1 MKMIP
6 KNTKKIIEYLLR
18 NFELKNIN
26 QISKELKISLGSVFK
41 ILKDFE
47 KNKIVLVKKLGNA
60 KYYNLNLKNQETIK
74 LCELI
79 LLEEKRN
86 LKGYAKVYSDEIKNF
101 KNADLI
107 VLFGSVLKNKQFNDV
122 DVLFV
127 TNKVKEVSKFCLE
140 ISKIRTKPITPLIL
154 KKSDLIN
161 EIRNKKE
168 SVLEI
173 IKTGVVLKGESVFLE
188 VIKNVNTWE

>member
-6 KNTKKIIEYLLR
+6 KNTIKIIRYLLR
-18 NFELKNIN
+18 NFELRNIN
-26 QISKELKISLGSVFK
+26 QISKEINISLGSTFK
-41 ILKDFE
+41 ILKDLE
-47 KNKIVLVKKLGNA
+47 KNEIVLLKKLGNA
-60 KYYNLNLKNQETIK
+60 NYYILNLKNQETNR

-86 LKGYAKVYSDEIKNF
+86 LKSYAKIYSDEIKNF

-107 VLFGSVLKNKQFNDV
+107 ILFGSILKNKQFNDV

-127 TNKVKEVSKFCLE
+127 TNKIKEVNKFCLE

-154 KKSDLIN
+154 KKSDLVK
-161 EIRNKKE
+161 EIDNRKE
-168 SVLEI
+168 SILEI
-173 IKTGVVLKGESVFLE
+173 IKTGIVLKGESVFLE
-188 VIKNVNTWE
+188 VIKNVSI

>member
-6 KNTKKIIEYLLR
+6 KNTTKIIGYLLR
-18 NFELKNIN
+18 NFELRNIN
-26 QISKELKISLGSVFK
+26 QISKEINISLGSTFK
-41 ILKDFE
+41 ILKDLE
-47 KNKIVLVKKLGNA
+47 KNEIVLLKKLGNA
-60 KYYNLNLKNQETIK
+60 NYYILNLKNQETNR

-86 LKGYAKVYSDEIKNF
+86 LKSYAKIYSDEIKNF

-107 VLFGSVLKNKQFNDV
+107 ILFGSILKNKQFNDV

-127 TNKVKEVSKFCLE
+127 TNKIKEVNKFCLE

-154 KKSDLIN
+154 KKSDLVK
-161 EIRNKKE
+161 EIDNRKE
-168 SVLEI
+168 SILEI
-173 IKTGVVLKGESVFLE
+173 IKTGIVLKGESVFLE
-188 VIKNVNTWE
+188 VIKNVSI

>member
-6 KNTKKIIEYLLR
+6 KNTIKIIRYLLR
-18 NFELKNIN
+18 NFELRNIN
-26 QISKELKISLGSVFK
+26 QISKEINISLGSTFK
-41 ILKDFE
+41 ILKDLE
-47 KNKIVLVKKLGNA
+47 KNEIVLLKKLGNA
-60 KYYNLNLKNQETIK
+60 NYYILNLKNQETNR

-86 LKGYAKVYSDEIKNF
+86 LKGYAKIYSGEIKNF

-107 VLFGSVLKNKQFNDV
+107 ILFGSILKNKQFNDV

-127 TNKVKEVSKFCLE
+127 TNKIKEVNKFCLE

-154 KKSDLIN
+154 KKSDLVK
-161 EIRNKKE
+161 EIDNRKE
-168 SVLEI
+168 SILEI
-173 IKTGVVLKGESVFLE
+173 IKTGIVLKGESVFLE
-188 VIKNVNTWE
+188 VIKNVSI

>member
-6 KNTKKIIEYLLR
+6 KNTIKIIRYLLR
-18 NFELKNIN
+18 NFELRNIN
-26 QISKELKISLGSVFK
+26 QISKELNISLGSTFK
-41 ILKDFE
+41 ILKDLE
-47 KNKIVLVKKLGNA
+47 KNEIILLKKLGNA
-60 KYYNLNLKNQETIK
+60 NYYILNLKNQETNR

-86 LKGYAKVYSDEIKNF
+86 LKSYAKIYSDEIKNF

-107 VLFGSVLKNKQFNDV
+107 ILFGSILKNKQFNDV

-127 TNKVKEVSKFCLE
+127 TNKIKEVNKFCLE

-154 KKSDLIN
+154 KKSDLVK
-161 EIRNKKE
+161 EIDNRKE
-168 SVLEI
+168 SILEI
-173 IKTGVVLKGESVFLE
+173 IKTGIVLKGESVFLE
-188 VIKNVNTWE
+188 VIKNVSI

>member
-6 KNTKKIIEYLLR
+6 KNTTKIIGYLLR
-18 NFELKNIN
+18 NFELRNIN
-26 QISKELKISLGSVFK
+26 QISKELNISLGSTFK
-41 ILKDFE
+41 ILKDLE
-47 KNKIVLVKKLGNA
+47 KNEIVLLKKLGNA
-60 KYYNLNLKNQETIK
+60 NYYILNLKNQETNR

-86 LKGYAKVYSDEIKNF
+86 LKGYAKIYSGEIKNF

-107 VLFGSVLKNKQFNDV
+107 ILFGSILKNKQFNDV

-127 TNKVKEVSKFCLE
+127 TNKIKEVNKFCLE

-154 KKSDLIN
+154 KKSDLVK
-161 EIRNKKE
+161 EIDNRKE
-168 SVLEI
+168 SILEI
-173 IKTGVVLKGESVFLE
+173 IKTGIVLKGESVFLE
-188 VIKNVNTWE
+188 VIKNVSI

>member
-6 KNTKKIIEYLLR
+6 KNTTKVIKYLLK

-26 QISKELKISLGSVFK
+26 QISKELHISLGSAFK
-41 ILKDFE
+41 ILKDLE
-47 KNKIVLVKKLGNA
+47 KTEIILLKKMGNA
-60 KYYNLNLKNQETIK
+60 KYYYLNLKNKETIK

-86 LKGYAKVYSDEIKNF
+86 LKGYAKIYAEEIKNF
-101 KNADLI
+101 KNAHLI
-107 VLFGSVLKNKQFNDV
+107 ILFGSVLKNKQFNDV

-127 TNKVKEVSKFCLE
+127 TNNVKEVSKFCLE

-154 KKSDLIN
+154 KKLDLIK
-161 EIRNKKE
+161 EIKNKKE
-168 SVLEI
+168 SILEI
-173 IKTGVVLKGESVFLE
+173 IKTGIVIKGESVFSE
-188 VIKNVNTWE
+188 VVKNVYT

>member
-6 KNTKKIIEYLLR
+6 KNTTKIINYLLR
-18 NFELKNIN
+18 NFELRNIN
-26 QISKELKISLGSVFK
+26 QISKELNISLGSAFK
-41 ILKDFE
+41 ILKNLE

-86 LKGYAKVYSDEIKNF
+86 LRGYAKIYSDEIKNF

-107 VLFGSVLKNKQFNDV
+107 ILFGSVLRSKQFNDV

-154 KKSDLIN
+154 KKSDLIK
-161 EIRNKKE
+161 EINNKKD

-173 IKTGVVLKGESVFLE
+173 IKKGVVLKGESVFLE
-188 VIKNVNTWE
+188 VIKNVNI

>member
-6 KNTKKIIEYLLR
+6 KNTIKIIRYLLR
-18 NFELKNIN
+18 NFELRNIN
-26 QISKELKISLGSVFK
+26 QISKELNISLGSTFK
-41 ILKDFE
+41 ILKDLE
-47 KNKIVLVKKLGNA
+47 KNEIVLLKKLGNA
-60 KYYNLNLKNQETIK
+60 NYYILNIKNQETNR

-86 LKGYAKVYSDEIKNF
+86 LKGYAKIYSDEIKNF

-107 VLFGSVLKNKQFNDV
+107 ILFGSILKNKQFNDV

-127 TNKVKEVSKFCLE
+127 TNKIKEVNKFCLE

-154 KKSDLIN
+154 KKSDLVK
-161 EIRNKKE
+161 EIDNRKE
-168 SVLEI
+168 SILEI
-173 IKTGVVLKGESVFLE
+173 IKTGIVLKGGSVFLE
-188 VIKNVNTWE
+188 VIKNVSI